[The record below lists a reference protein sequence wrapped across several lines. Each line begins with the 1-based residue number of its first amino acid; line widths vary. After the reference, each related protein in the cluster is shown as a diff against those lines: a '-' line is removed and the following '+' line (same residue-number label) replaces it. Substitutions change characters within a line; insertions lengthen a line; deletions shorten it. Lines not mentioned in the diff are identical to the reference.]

1 MGKGASA
8 PCPPF
13 AHHSDGGHA
22 SVFARGATADKS
34 PCPASRLL
42 LVHWAGEGS
51 TKALRFAPRLTNLV
65 PKTSELVCYV
75 DDDECDHG
83 YRPALT
89 SKRLI

>member
-1 MGKGASA
+1 MRRAHH
-8 PCPPF
+8 F
-13 AHHSDGGHA
+13 AHHSGWW
-22 SVFARGATADKS
+22 ARFCVRVELRRTS
-34 PCPASRLL
+34 RLVHPALL
-42 LVHWAGEGS
+42 LVHWAGKGA

-65 PKTSELVCYV
+65 PKTRELACYV